1 MNIISII
8 LIIKIL
14 VILFSSLF
22 LIFLALKK
30 PELSGFF
37 EKAGLFGIFLFA
49 LFISIKDGFAIFGMV
64 VAIVFFIA
72 YRISKR
78 DFKLPYTV
86 FNKPII
92 IYVFIVAL
100 SFIWTYSIKDSINEG
115 GEIFYF
121 FAFFFAAAS
130 LLNTKK
136 RINFIIYTFTFS
148 ISIAIIYGLFQGIF
162 INALHSLNRVTGL
175 IGNWTSFPVQV
186 SYGLVVITAYYL
198 VSFKKQNNNK
208 GLKKG
213 LKYSLKNLLL
223 RLGSFVKSFKKIPS
237 LTLSFLLAIIVLLG
251 FLDIVFSKAR
261 SAWIGIIPAIFI
273 LMYLRSKKFF
283 LTAVI
288 LFLALNIGFF
298 SISKTFKSRML
309 AMFNPK
315 IYKIESKS
323 HGDIESHL
331 ALIESAWTVFKR
343 FPLTGVGVGA
353 FSKYFN
359 EHKKVRFPWYY
370 NPKTGK
376 KLYDLYDNWPENG
389 YMQTLAETGIFG
401 FLSLIWLFIIALRQP
416 IKLFMSTDDK
426 FKRKIAAM
434 TLGTSVI
441 FYGSFVGVS
450 NMSNDELTNL
460 WFLFLAIFVAALNI
474 SNKNKNNQ

>member
-1 MNIISII
+1 MNIIPII

-22 LIFLALKK
+22 LVFLALKK

-49 LFISIKDGFAIFGMV
+49 LFIPLKDGFAIFGMV

-121 FAFFFAAAS
+121 FAFFFAAAA

-136 RINFIIYTFTFS
+136 RINFIVYTFTFS

-162 INALHSLNRVTGL
+162 VNALHSSNRVTGL

-186 SYGLVVITAYYL
+186 SYGLIVIMAYYL
-198 VSFKKQNNNK
+198 ISFKKQN
-208 GLKKG
+208 KG

-237 LTLSFLLAIIVLLG
+237 LALSFLLVIIVLLG

-283 LTAVI
+283 LMAVI
-288 LFLALNIGFF
+288 LFLVLNIGVF

-353 FSKYFN
+353 FPKYFN
-359 EHKKVRFPWYY
+359 EHKEVRFPWYY

-401 FLSLIWLFIIALRQP
+401 FLSLIFLFILALWQP
-416 IKLFMSTDDK
+416 IKLFISTDDK